1 MSIFSDMIKSIVKEE
16 IENAIN
22 ELKDT
27 PDPTPE
33 PTPEPAPEPTPEPTP
48 TPTPKPTVTPT
59 NAIDMNAFRSE
70 LKTEL
75 SKLMSDALNGEIVTV
90 EEIDPDDALRAVLG
104 FDK

>member
-33 PTPEPAPEPTPEPTP
+33 PTPDPTPDPTP
-48 TPTPKPTVTPT
+48 TPTPNPNPTVNTP
-59 NAIDMNAFRSE
+59 NVIDMNTFRSE
-70 LKTEL
+70 LKTEI
-75 SKLMSDALNGEIVTV
+75 SKFMSDALNGEIVTV